1 MYDSTHTARMNSSF
15 RFLRYWGN
23 SSTMAVMKP
32 SMVQNWESRPRKSN
46 MKKKQQDQ
54 KGEKGIWRTA
64 LG

>member
-1 MYDSTHTARMNSSF
+1 MYDSTHTAKMNSSF
-15 RFLRYWGN
+15 LFLRYWGN

-32 SMVQNWESRPRKSN
+32 SMVQNWESRPRKSS